1 MAKIDVLLPVKNG
14 YDYLAEAIESI
25 INQTYHDWRLIV
37 LDHGST
43 DSSFEIA
50 KQYADNDKRIEVY
63 QFENAVGLSGL
74 LNKGLELCNCE
85 FVMRHDADDI
95 ALPDRIKIALAAFKT
110 NPDIDVVGGHAIRI
124 DAKGNETG
132 LIRVPTDPARLQAS
146 FFFKNPMIHPTTMIR
161 FSAIQSMGIRYG
173 IDFLKVLPESER
185 LEVNGLAEDYYLF
198 GQLGIMGRCMNLD
211 EYLIKYRW
219 HGENVGAKKA
229 FDQITLSVTI
239 SRYLAALFCIKN
251 GIEKFD
257 PAPFCSYGGTVL
269 NVGNHLSK
277 KLLEIR
283 FNEMERALTEVMG
296 NVTGLTREL
305 AFRQVLKTRNTICML
320 IRFVWFRLRFQ
331 AEIDEWYTVK
341 SWVTR
346 NIKKKSIVS
355 VTI

>member
-1 MAKIDVLLPVKNG
+1 MATIDVLLPVKNG
-14 YDYLAEAIESI
+14 KAYLTEAIESI
-25 INQTYHDWRLIV
+25 IQQSYADWRLIV
-37 LDHGST
+37 LDHGSDDGSYET
-43 DSSFEIA
+43 SLEYSRKDSRVQVF
-50 KQYADNDKRIEVY
+50 
-63 QFENAVGLSGL
+63 QFLDAVGLSGL
-74 LNKGLELCNCE
+74 LNKGLELCDCQ

-95 ALPDRIKIALAAFKT
+95 ALPERMKLALAAFKS
-110 NPDIDVVGGHAIRI
+110 NPGIDVVGGHAIQI

-132 LIRVPTDPARLQAS
+132 LIRVPTDPARLQVS
-146 FFFKNPMIHPTTMIR
+146 FFFKNPMIHPATMIR
-161 FSAIQSMGIRYG
+161 FSAIKAMGIRYG

-185 LEVNGLAEDYYLF
+185 LDVNGLAEDYYLF
-198 GQLGIMGRCMNLD
+198 GQLGIMGKCMNLD

-239 SRYLAALFCIKN
+239 SRYLAALFCSKN

-269 NVGNHLSK
+269 NIGSQWPK

-283 FNEMERALTEVMG
+283 FNEMERALTKVMG
-296 NVTGLTREL
+296 NVTGLKREL
-305 AFRQVLKTRNTICML
+305 AFRQVLKTRNSICML

-331 AEIDEWYTVK
+331 AEIDEWYAVK

-346 NIKKKSIVS
+346 NIKKRTIVS
-355 VTI
+355 VSI